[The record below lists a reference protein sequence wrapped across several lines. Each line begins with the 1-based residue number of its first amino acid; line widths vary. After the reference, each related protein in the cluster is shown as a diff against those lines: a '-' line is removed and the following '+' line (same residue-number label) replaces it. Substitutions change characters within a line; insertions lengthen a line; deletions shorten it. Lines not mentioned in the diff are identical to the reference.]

1 MVEVKCATSF
11 DERFDP
17 SNVLNRDPRKF
28 WTTTGM
34 YPQELLIDMGG
45 AKPINEVKFQSTGIK
60 KVVIEGCKTTNT
72 NEFKKIGESKEL
84 GGKSGGMQSDSV
96 RVESAPYCLIKFI
109 VQEGYDDF
117 SSIHYVEFA

>member
-17 SNVLNRDPRKF
+17 ANVLIRDQRKF

-34 YPQELLIDMGG
+34 YPHELLIDLGG
-45 AKPINEVKFQSTGIK
+45 AKPINEVKFHSSGIK

-84 GGKSGGMQSDSV
+84 GGKSGGM
-96 RVESAPYCLIKFI
+96 
-109 VQEGYDDF
+109 
-117 SSIHYVEFA
+117 